1 MDLAQRKVHQRSS
14 SCTRAVPGT
23 AYHSSCSPRRAGEGE
38 EGQSRAVAR
47 EMLMRTLFSGR
58 WSMAL
63 RIWVCCW
70 ASALLWVYRALI
82 CKVGREARVWC
93 GRDGSRRR
101 CSKGIAASS
110 CFLAL
115 SLSRQWFACVW
126 HCVNEEVYII
136 RHGRTNR
143 TENQE
148 SSTPRHSLRR
158 SQVEDYARLQPQGS
172 AHDDISPCS
181 AWREDDGTHLLLELL
196 TTDISKFLIVR
207 FHLDAPQQRPLP
219 EDLTL
224 LQSKRSTVVVH
235 GRLGR

>member
-1 MDLAQRKVHQRSS
+1 MDLAQRRVHQRSS
-14 SCTRAVPGT
+14 SCTRAVHGT

-93 GRDGSRRR
+93 GRDSSRRR

-115 SLSRQWFACVW
+115 STMVCMCVALRERRGIYNTARS
-126 HCVNEEVYII
+126 HEQNGEPRIVY
-136 RHGRTNR
+136 
-143 TENQE
+143 
-148 SSTPRHSLRR
+148 SST
-158 SQVEDYARLQPQGS
+158 
-172 AHDDISPCS
+172 
-181 AWREDDGTHLLLELL
+181 
-196 TTDISKFLIVR
+196 
-207 FHLDAPQQRPLP
+207 LP
-219 EDLTL
+219 STVAGRGL
-224 LQSKRSTVVVH
+224 RSTSAS
-235 GRLGR
+235 RICA